1 MSRGPVDRGQNPRS
15 AAPWT
20 GSWTDVDLPGYSP
33 AMAVVTQGDIERLPG
48 GRTGCP
54 ECTVAAAIHH
64 QERRPEGIEVV
75 LFLLLVIAAIVLGVL
90 GVARKKFV
98 LPAGHGGDR
107 PRRRP
112 HLRRC
117 TARQGPQPSQPLR
130 AAKPCRPAGGDGIPV
145 TKHADAGVDH
155 RLLGRR
161 GAAACGA

>member
-20 GSWTDVDLPGYSP
+20 GSWTDVDLPGDSP

-75 LFLLLVIAAIVLGVL
+75 LFLLLVIAATVLGSL
-90 GVARKKFV
+90 A
-98 LPAGHGGDR
+98 LP
-107 PRRRP
+107 
-112 HLRRC
+112 
-117 TARQGPQPSQPLR
+117 
-130 AAKPCRPAGGDGIPV
+130 
-145 TKHADAGVDH
+145 
-155 RLLGRR
+155 
-161 GAAACGA
+161 